1 MGKQKST
8 KSTKKVHTKKGGFKN
23 PQTHMSSQDLSKLLK
38 ETYRKGKG
46 ANEDVGDYKIDKEL
60 STGRA
65 KVYHNEK
72 TGKVVVAHRG
82 STNLQDWKE
91 NLNYALGIEKKG
103 KAYKKSKKVQE
114 AAEKKYGTANLETIG
129 HSKGALH
136 AERLGQKGL
145 VQTLN
150 KPVNIR
156 DTKRVVGANQI
167 DYKSSRDPVSLLR
180 GFQNRGEKAR
190 VIRSTTYNPL
200 TEHGLDVLDRKHRW
214 NASSSND
221 KQVMKDDKG
230 RLKIHKKPIGLPN
243 PHSSMQ
249 EPMGRPNIQV

>member
-1 MGKQKST
+1 MGKVKVQK
-8 KSTKKVHTKKGGFKN
+8 KLHVKKGGFRD
-23 PQTHMSSQDLSKLLK
+23 PSSHMSSKDLSTLLK

-65 KVYHNEK
+65 KVYYNPTSGK
-72 TGKVVVAHRG
+72 TVVAHRG

-91 NLNYALGIEKKG
+91 NLNYALGIERKG
-103 KAYKKSKKVQE
+103 KAYKKSKAVQE
-114 AAEKKYGTANLETIG
+114 AAEKKYGVNNLETIG

-156 DTKRVVGANQI
+156 DMGRVVGKNQI
-167 DYKSSRDPVSLLR
+167 DYKSSRDPVSILR
-180 GFQNRGEKAR
+180 RFQKGESAN
-190 VIRSTTYNPL
+190 VIKSKTFNPL
-200 TEHGLDVLDRKHRW
+200 KEHSVNVLDR
-214 NASSSND
+214 
-221 KQVMKDDKG
+221 
-230 RLKIHKKPIGLPN
+230 LKKKL
-243 PHSSMQ
+243 
-249 EPMGRPNIQV
+249 

>member
-1 MGKQKST
+1 
-8 KSTKKVHTKKGGFKN
+8 
-23 PQTHMSSQDLSKLLK
+23 MSSEDVSKLLK

-91 NLNYALGIEKKG
+91 NLNYALGIERKG
-103 KAYKKSKKVQE
+103 KAYKKSKKVQD

-156 DTKRVVGANQI
+156 DTGRVVGKNQI
-167 DYKSSRDPVSLLR
+167 DYKSSRDPVSILR
-180 GFQNRGEKAR
+180 GLQNKGEKAR
-190 VIRSTTYNPL
+190 VIKAKTWNPL
-200 TEHGLDVLDRKHRW
+200 TEHGLDVLDRNHKYR
-214 NASSSND
+214 S
-221 KQVMKDDKG
+221 KQHKQKQMVSDVESG
-230 RLKIHKKPIGLPN
+230 FPIHPKKPIGMPKAQ
-243 PHSSMQ
+243 Q
-249 EPMGRPNIQV
+249 EPVGRPNVQV